1 MFREPVLHKFSQR
14 IFKSRK
20 QKTSRYIMVDTK
32 KKKGLGRGLMSL
44 FGDQEISV
52 PKGDVK
58 TDYLSIS
65 ISNLVANKFQPRT
78 YFDKEKIEELA
89 QSIRQNGLIQPII
102 VRPHS
107 EEGVY
112 EIIAGERRCMAAQNA
127 GLHEV
132 PVVVLKIND
141 VQALELAI
149 VENIQREDLNVIEEA
164 KGYDRLM
171 KEFSYDHEKLAD
183 FMGKSRSHISNTLRL
198 LTLPEE
204 VIKMVDEGK
213 LTAGQVRPLVGR
225 YNAREIANSI
235 LKEKLSARSVEN
247 LVKNQKDAEG
257 KKGPSKSKT
266 DPNALLAQRQIE
278 ESLGLKT
285 KVVSGKNNSGK
296 IIVEFNNLEQFEMLS
311 KRLIK
316 K

>member
-1 MFREPVLHKFSQR
+1 
-14 IFKSRK
+14 
-20 QKTSRYIMVDTK
+20 MVDTK

-58 TDYLSIS
+58 NDYLSIS

-89 QSIRQNGLIQPII
+89 QSIKQNGLIQPII

-171 KEFSYDHEKLAD
+171 KDFSYDHEKLAD

-225 YNAREIANSI
+225 YNAKEIANSI

-247 LVKNQKDAEG
+247 LVKNQKESEG
-257 KKGPSKSKT
+257 KKGSSKSKT
-266 DPNALLAQRQIE
+266 DPNVLLAQRQIE

-285 KVVSGKNNSGK
+285 KVVSRKNNAGK
-296 IIVEFNNLEQFEMLS
+296 IIVEFNSLDQFEMLS

>member
-1 MFREPVLHKFSQR
+1 MAD
-14 IFKSRK
+14 I
-20 QKTSRYIMVDTK
+20 K

-171 KEFSYDHEKLAD
+171 KEFFYDHEKLAD

-257 KKGPSKSKT
+257 KKGSSKSKT
-266 DPNALLAQRQIE
+266 DPNVLLAQRQIE

-285 KVVSGKNNSGK
+285 KVVSKKNNSGK
-296 IIVEFNNLEQFEMLS
+296 IIVEFNNLEQFELLS

>member
-1 MFREPVLHKFSQR
+1 
-14 IFKSRK
+14 
-20 QKTSRYIMVDTK
+20 MVDK
-32 KKKGLGRGLMSL
+32 KNKKGLGRGLMSL
-44 FGDQEISV
+44 FGDQEVSA
-52 PKGDVK
+52 PQTDLK
-58 TDYLSIS
+58 TDYLSVS

-89 QSIRQNGLIQPII
+89 QSIKQNGLIQPII

-225 YNAREIANSI
+225 YNAKEIALSI
-235 LKEKLSARSVEN
+235 FKEKLSARSVEN
-247 LVKNQKDAEG
+247 LVKNQKESEG
-257 KKGPSKSKT
+257 KKGSSKSKT

-285 KVVSGKNNSGK
+285 KVVSRKKNSGK
-296 IIVEFNNLEQFEMLS
+296 IIVEFNNLYQFEILT

-316 K
+316 

>member
-1 MFREPVLHKFSQR
+1 MA
-14 IFKSRK
+14 
-20 QKTSRYIMVDTK
+20 DK
-32 KKKGLGRGLMSL
+32 KNKKGLGRGLMSL
-44 FGDQEISV
+44 FGDQEVSA
-52 PKGDVK
+52 PQTDLK
-58 TDYLSIS
+58 TDYLSVS

-89 QSIRQNGLIQPII
+89 QSIKQNGLIQPII

-171 KEFSYDHEKLAD
+171 KDFSYDHEKLAD

-225 YNAREIANSI
+225 YNAKEIANSI

-247 LVKNQKDAEG
+247 LVKNQKDSEG
-257 KKGPSKSKT
+257 KKGTSKSKT

-285 KVVSGKNNSGK
+285 KVVSRKNNSGK
-296 IIVEFNNLEQFEMLS
+296 IIVEFNNLDQFEMLS

>member
-1 MFREPVLHKFSQR
+1 MA
-14 IFKSRK
+14 
-20 QKTSRYIMVDTK
+20 DK
-32 KKKGLGRGLMSL
+32 KNKKGLGRGLMSL
-44 FGDQEISV
+44 FGDQEVSA
-52 PKGDVK
+52 PQTDLK
-58 TDYLSIS
+58 TDYLSVS

-89 QSIRQNGLIQPII
+89 QSIKQNGLIQPII

-247 LVKNQKDAEG
+247 LVKNQKESEG
-257 KKGPSKSKT
+257 KKGTSKSKT

-285 KVVSGKNNSGK
+285 KVVSRKNNSGK
-296 IIVEFNNLEQFEMLS
+296 IIVEFNNLDQFEMLS

>member
-1 MFREPVLHKFSQR
+1 
-14 IFKSRK
+14 
-20 QKTSRYIMVDTK
+20 
-32 KKKGLGRGLMSL
+32 
-44 FGDQEISV
+44 
-52 PKGDVK
+52 
-58 TDYLSIS
+58 
-65 ISNLVANKFQPRT
+65 
-78 YFDKEKIEELA
+78 
-89 QSIRQNGLIQPII
+89 
-102 VRPHS
+102 
-107 EEGVY
+107 
-112 EIIAGERRCMAAQNA
+112 MAAQNA

-225 YNAREIANSI
+225 HNAKEIAHSI

-247 LVKNQKDAEG
+247 LVKIQKDSEG
-257 KKGPSKSKT
+257 KKRSSKSKT
-266 DPNALLAQRQIE
+266 DPNVLLAQRQIE

-285 KVVSGKNNSGK
+285 KVVSKKNNSGK
-296 IIVEFNNLEQFEMLS
+296 ILIEFNNLEQFEMLS

>member
-1 MFREPVLHKFSQR
+1 
-14 IFKSRK
+14 
-20 QKTSRYIMVDTK
+20 MVDTK

-44 FGDQEISV
+44 FGDQEISL

-112 EIIAGERRCMAAQNA
+112 EIIAGERRCIAAQNA

-257 KKGPSKSKT
+257 KKVSSKSKT
-266 DPNALLAQRQIE
+266 DPNVSLAQRQIE

-285 KVVSGKNNSGK
+285 KVVSRKNNSGK

>member
-1 MFREPVLHKFSQR
+1 
-14 IFKSRK
+14 
-20 QKTSRYIMVDTK
+20 MVDTK

-52 PKGDVK
+52 PKSDVK
-58 TDYLSIS
+58 NDYLSIS

-89 QSIRQNGLIQPII
+89 QSIKQNGLIQPII

-171 KEFSYDHEKLAD
+171 KEFSYDYEKLAD

-225 YNAREIANSI
+225 YNAKEIALSI

-247 LVKNQKDAEG
+247 LVKNQKESEG
-257 KKGPSKSKT
+257 KKGSSKSKT
-266 DPNALLAQRQIE
+266 DPNVLLAQRQIE

-285 KVVSGKNNSGK
+285 KVVSKKNNSGK
-296 IIVEFNNLEQFEMLS
+296 IIVEFNNLEQFELLS

>member
-1 MFREPVLHKFSQR
+1 
-14 IFKSRK
+14 
-20 QKTSRYIMVDTK
+20 VDTK

-44 FGDQEISV
+44 FGDQEITV
-52 PKGDVK
+52 PKGDAK

-225 YNAREIANSI
+225 YNAKEIANSI

-247 LVKNQKDAEG
+247 LVKNQKNSEG
-257 KKGPSKSKT
+257 KKGSSKSKT
-266 DPNALLAQRQIE
+266 DPNVLLAQRQIE

-285 KVVSGKNNSGK
+285 KVVSKKNNSGK
-296 IIVEFNNLEQFEMLS
+296 VLIEFNNLEQFEMLS
-311 KRLIK
+311 KRLLK

>member
-1 MFREPVLHKFSQR
+1 
-14 IFKSRK
+14 
-20 QKTSRYIMVDTK
+20 
-32 KKKGLGRGLMSL
+32 
-44 FGDQEISV
+44 
-52 PKGDVK
+52 
-58 TDYLSIS
+58 
-65 ISNLVANKFQPRT
+65 
-78 YFDKEKIEELA
+78 
-89 QSIRQNGLIQPII
+89 
-102 VRPHS
+102 
-107 EEGVY
+107 
-112 EIIAGERRCMAAQNA
+112 MAAQNA

-225 YNAREIANSI
+225 YNAKEIANSI

-247 LVKNQKDAEG
+247 LVKNQKNSEG
-257 KKGPSKSKT
+257 KKGSSKSKT
-266 DPNALLAQRQIE
+266 DPNVSLAQRQIE
-278 ESLGLKT
+278 ESLSLKT
-285 KVVSGKNNSGK
+285 KVVSRKNNSGK
-296 IIVEFNNLEQFEMLS
+296 IIVEFNNLDQFEMLS

>member
-1 MFREPVLHKFSQR
+1 
-14 IFKSRK
+14 
-20 QKTSRYIMVDTK
+20 MVDTK

-247 LVKNQKDAEG
+247 LVKNQKDSEG
-257 KKGPSKSKT
+257 KKGTSKSKT

-285 KVVSGKNNSGK
+285 KVVSRKNNSGK